1 VKIEIITNLNDNLKE
16 TGFGPFQACENVKQS
31 LLRSDH
37 SAIVTVCNN
46 LSDLDGVVKR
56 KPDIVVLAVKYVVI
70 ESGEFIWL
78 SDFFDKHNI
87 SFTGSTRETLQ
98 YDSNKILGKERV
110 SAKNI
115 PTGKYFTTIPN
126 QYKHA
131 EELPLAF
138 PLFLKP
144 SDSANGNGIDT
155 MSLVHEF
162 SEYKTKVSTLY
173 EEYMQPILVEEY
185 LEGLEFTV
193 SIIESGGRLIAIPIE
208 IIPPKED
215 GIRILGSKV
224 KTENSEILSRIFDS
238 KTLRM
243 ILEIAEKSFKA
254 LGIRDFGRIDIKM
267 DKQGNCKFMEANLVP
282 GLKKGSSYFPRACKI
297 AADIKYDELI
307 CLMIQGAID
316 RSQNININIIGNKY
330 EDTVELS

>member
-1 VKIEIITNLNDNLKE
+1 MNIEIITNINDNLKE
-16 TGFGPFQACENVKQS
+16 TGFGPFHACNNVKHS
-31 LLRSDH
+31 LLRMNH
-37 SAIVTVCNN
+37 SAKVTVCYG
-46 LSDLDGVVKR
+46 LSDLNSVVKR
-56 KPDIVVLAVKYVVI
+56 KPDIVILAVKYLI
-70 ESGEFIWL
+70 IQSGDFIWL
-78 SDFFDKHNI
+78 SDFFDKHGI
-87 SFTGSTRETLQ
+87 SYTGSARDTLQ
-98 YDSNKILGKERV
+98 YDSNKILGKERI
-110 SAKNI
+110 SAEEI
-115 PTGKYFTTIPN
+115 PTGKYFTSLPD
-126 QYKHA
+126 QYKNA
-131 EELPLAF
+131 EDLPLPF

-144 SDSANGNGIDT
+144 SDSANGNGVDNL
-155 MSLVHEF
+155 SLVHDF
-162 SEYKTKVSTLY
+162 AEYKAKVKTLY
-173 EEYMQPILVEEY
+173 NEYMEPILVEEY

-224 KTENSEILSRIFDS
+224 KTENSEMLSRIIDG
-238 KTLRM
+238 KTLK
-243 ILEIAEKSFKA
+243 IVKEIAEKSFIA

-267 DKQGNCKFMEANLVP
+267 DKHGNCKFLEANLVP